1 MRPHACRTTLFTVLI
16 TCVSSLSAQRSA
28 PVTLITGTVVGAD
41 GKPVSIAD
49 VHLGPAA
56 EAGVV
61 AEAKVGPDGR
71 FAVATTQTG
80 AFFLIL
86 TGVNNHSASV
96 PLLLDGR
103 ATRIAL
109 DVQLARYH
117 YRDTLDPITAIGD
130 WNHFNF
136 DTGRPLVKQADG
148 RYTLEIESTADTV
161 AYQLIGLETD
171 GRSINGTEGVRY
183 QYDGGGDYRSVI
195 KTENGHAT
203 IVFDPGRLDR
213 RPSERRITFREPRSF
228 AARLATALGEFDR
241 RSRAYFDSARA
252 ATQRKDSLHYDWTP
266 ALRELAG
273 RRARERDPLL
283 SQILLLERLQYTL
296 FGAPSDSGLYAET
309 VRRIR
314 PTSQAWSFRQLGQ
327 PAGMVI
333 AFARMRQP
341 TANRVEAMKDSVAV
355 GRTLA
360 YLDSVSSRHPAR
372 AVRIDALGSEVFF
385 AKTANRQEQANDLY
399 LRMMADYG
407 DDPMAAY
414 IRAQFSPNR
423 VLRPSVPVPDF
434 HFAKLADTTQTFTR
448 ADFQGKT
455 YLLDF
460 WASWCGPCIGDMPY
474 LHAAYDSLHA
484 KGLEILSVSLDRDP
498 GDVTRFVAGQW
509 KMPWLHA
516 FARGGFSNAAT
527 RQFEVLF
534 VPRMALV
541 GPDGTILAVDGDL
554 RGEKLLP
561 TLRRFL
567 TAAP

>member
-1 MRPHACRTTLFTVLI
+1 MRPHLFSPILATLLV
-16 TCVSSLSAQRSA
+16 VSATSLTAQRSA

-41 GKPVSIAD
+41 GKPMSIAD

-71 FAVATTQTG
+71 FAIATTQTG
-80 AFFLIL
+80 AFSLIL

-103 ATRIAL
+103 ETTIAL
-109 DVQLARYH
+109 DVQLARYR

-148 RYTLEIESTADTV
+148 RYTLDVESTADTV
-161 AYQLIGLETD
+161 AYQLLGL
-171 GRSINGTEGVRY
+171 TEGVRY

-195 KTENGHAT
+195 KTDNGHAT
-203 IVFDPGRLDR
+203 IVFDPRRLDR
-213 RPSERRITFREPRSF
+213 RPSERRITFRDPRSF

-266 ALRELAG
+266 ALRELA
-273 RRARERDPLL
+273 ARGAGERDPVL
-283 SQILLLERLQYTL
+283 SQILLLERLNYTL
-296 FGAPSDSGLYAET
+296 FGAHSDSGLYAEV
-309 VRRIR
+309 VRRVR
-314 PTSQAWSFRQLGQ
+314 PTSPVWSFRQLAQ
-327 PAGMVI
+327 PAGVVMV
-333 AFARMRQP
+333 FARIRQP
-341 TANRVEAMKDSVAV
+341 TATRVEAMKDSVAV
-355 GRTLA
+355 GQTLA
-360 YLDSVSSRHPAR
+360 YLDAVSSRHPAR
-372 AVRIDALGSEVFF
+372 AVRIDALSSEVFF

-407 DDPMAAY
+407 DDPMAAVL
-414 IRAQFSPNR
+414 RAQYSPNR
-423 VLRPSVPVPDF
+423 VLRTSAPVPDF

-484 KGLEILSVSLDRDP
+484 KGLEILSISLDRDP

-516 FARGGFSNAAT
+516 FARGGFTNPAT
-527 RQFEVLF
+527 RQFEVIF

-561 TLRRFL
+561 TLHRFL
-567 TAAP
+567 SAAP